1 MLNERIFDEVDY
13 EGFARNVKALHDE
26 LRADTGAADL
36 AHLRRIEI
44 WGRVCSVLGYAT
56 AWIVPNPI
64 AAILIGQGIFIRM
77 AIMHQVMHGAYDRIP
92 GVAAGYTSAC
102 FAKGWRRYLDF
113 MDWVLPAAWKHE
125 HNAPHHYHLSEMSDP
140 DFLELNTEWLRRSRA
155 PRALKYLLIGLCA
168 MVWKWYCMVPKSMC
182 YLHDARC
189 RRARLRSLVEAPE
202 VSVRR
207 AALRRAFNPLTCV
220 GFDVWFR
227 CLVPY
232 VLARFVVIPL
242 LFLPLG
248 GRAVFCVLLT
258 SVMAELWTNLHSFI
272 VIIPNHSGEDLY
284 RFDGPIS
291 DRADFYLRGVVGSVN
306 YRTGGDFNDFLYGF
320 LNYHIEHH
328 LWPDLSF
335 LRYQQAQGRLKRL
348 CEQYGLPYV
357 QESIFER
364 FKHMLRIVTGET
376 SMRLAVTLTRQE
388 RIALEKPVAVTLTRQ
403 ERIALEK
410 PAILNGALGLAL
422 FATQP
427 A

>member
-1 MLNERIFDEVDY
+1 M
-13 EGFARNVKALHDE
+13 
-26 LRADTGAADL
+26 
-36 AHLRRIEI
+36 

-64 AAILIGQGIFIRM
+64 AAILIGQGIFIRLC
-77 AIMHQVMHGAYDRIP
+77 IMHQVMHGAYDRIP
-92 GVAAGYTSAC
+92 GVAAGHTSVR

-113 MDWVLPAAWKHE
+113 MDWVLPDAWKHE
-125 HNAPHHYHLSEMSDP
+125 HNAPHHYHLSEVSDP
-140 DFLELNTEWLRRSRA
+140 DFVEFNTEWVRRSGA

-168 MVWKWYCMVPKSMC
+168 MTWKWYCVVPRSMC
-182 YLHDARC
+182 FLHDAER
-189 RRARLRSLVEAPE
+189 RRARLGRLVDGPK

-207 AALRRAFNPLTCV
+207 TAEWDAFNPLTSI
-220 GFDVWFR
+220 GRDVWLR

-248 GRAVFCVLLT
+248 GRAAFCVLLT
-258 SVMAELWTNLHSFI
+258 SIMAELWTNLHAFI
-272 VIIPNHSGEDLY
+272 VILPNHAGEDLY

-328 LWPDLSF
+328 LWPDLPL

-348 CEQYGLPYV
+348 CEQYGIPYV
-357 QESIFER
+357 QESIFTR
-364 FKHMLRIVTGET
+364 FSHMLMIITGEKN
-376 SMRLAVTLTRQE
+376 MRLGVTLTRQE
-388 RIALEKPVAVTLTRQ
+388 RIALEHHA
-403 ERIALEK
+403 A
-410 PAILNGALGLAL
+410 
-422 FATQP
+422 
-427 A
+427 